1 MMAFRKWR
9 LSYLQVRSN
18 KDFILDSMRVMQIMG
33 STGVHWTTG
42 MNLGRMSWR
51 QRAQWS
57 EKGGFFYYVLRFIRF
72 KSSWGRTAPSISL
85 LNNDEITPPQ
95 ADGTKDYKQRI
106 RYTLIWAWSDQCL
119 GIERK
124 TYSGGD
130 SAHCRAIR
138 LADAQEQGLS
148 SAWNFLIL
156 VVNLASWG
164 VWSLIQ
170 RRYWCNSIRGMTVWP
185 SLIRLGRTLSQLLT
199 TRHSTTPQAT
209 WPPNQAFVCW
219 ACIPSR

>member
-1 MMAFRKWR
+1 MMMAFRKWR

-18 KDFILDSMRVMQIMG
+18 KDFILACMRVMQIMG

-106 RYTLIWAWSDQCL
+106 RYKWNWTGSDPCL

-124 TYSGGD
+124 TNSGGICAQ
-130 SAHCRAIR
+130 SEAIR
-138 LADAQEQGLS
+138 LPR
-148 SAWNFLIL
+148 
-156 VVNLASWG
+156 LAKVHG
-164 VWSLIQ
+164 
-170 RRYWCNSIRGMTVWP
+170 YP
-185 SLIRLGRTLSQLLT
+185 ARLQ
-199 TRHSTTPQAT
+199 
-209 WPPNQAFVCW
+209 
-219 ACIPSR
+219 IK